1 VSTLT
6 CLPVGARHTCVS
18 NRTLILGVA
27 ATLILWVADSPSR
40 AQPASTNSLS
50 VTVQPTT
57 TALPLV
63 VADKKGI
70 FAKNNVTV
78 KWSVSQ
84 VPISDSISTL
94 GRQFDVMMGTQ
105 PALIAASGQGIPIVA
120 ITGGGLD
127 TAKVPTSN
135 IVARAD
141 SGIATFKQLQGKTV
155 GTLTLTGNIH
165 FALLNILQKEGVDL
179 NSIRWVIGTVPQL
192 PDLLRAGRVD
202 AIEEIEPFATSAIA
216 AGGIALGDPFR
227 SIGDRTFIGLWLSQ
241 RAWANNNQDLILRFT
256 AALDEATKWM
266 SANPA
271 ETREILSSYTGLK
284 GPALEKTPIPEFH
297 FSTNSA
303 DLAAQH
309 RPEFQTWLD
318 ILKRTSDFKPVK
330 VDDILPSWA
339 N

>member
-1 VSTLT
+1 VSTLG
-6 CLPVGARHTCVS
+6 CMLGGAGLTHASRRS
-18 NRTLILGVA
+18 LLLGAA
-27 ATLILWVADSPSR
+27 ATLAARAAGDTAF
-40 AQPASTNSLS
+40 AQPATNSLS
-50 VTVQPTT
+50 VTIQPTT

-63 VADKKGI
+63 VADKKGL
-70 FAKNNVTV
+70 FAKHNVTV

-105 PALIAASGQGIPIVA
+105 PALIAASGQGIPIVC

-135 IVARAD
+135 IVARAE
-141 SGIATFKQLQGKTV
+141 SGITTFKQLQGKTV

-216 AGGIALGDPFR
+216 AGGIPLGDPFR
-227 SIGDRTFIGLWLSQ
+227 SIGDRAFIGLWLAQ
-241 RAWANNNQDLILRFT
+241 RSWANSNQDLIMRFT
-256 AALDEATKWM
+256 TALDEATKWIG
-266 SANPA
+266 ANQA
-271 ETREILSSYTGLK
+271 EAREILSSYTGLK
-284 GPALEKTPIPEFH
+284 GPGLEKTPIPEFH
-297 FSTNSA
+297 FSTTPA
-303 DLAAQH
+303 DLSAQQ
-309 RPEFQTWLD
+309 RPEFQLWLD

-339 N
+339 K